1 MREIKFRVWS
11 AKLKE
16 MLLVDKLDLTGD
28 EGAIVFDENADEH
41 YFTNSP
47 IMQYTGLKDKNG
59 KDIYEGDVLE
69 GDFEVY
75 FGKNTEIPGIL
86 SWSVRKKLGRSYSFD
101 FAGKSKIIGN
111 IYENGDLI
119 K

>member
-11 AKLKE
+11 EKLKE

-47 IMQYTGLKDKNG
+47 TMQYTGLKDKNG
-59 KDIYEGDVLE
+59 SVIYEGDIVRSKE
-69 GDFEVY
+69 FGIKEVY
-75 FGKNTEIPGIL
+75 WDNDFSCWRI
-86 SWSVRKKLGRSYSFD
+86 GR
-101 FAGKSKIIGN
+101 GCEQEVIGN
-111 IYENGDLI
+111 IYENPELLTP
-119 K
+119 